1 MVQQQFAILRFV
13 QYKGPA
19 IDPIEA
25 HNERTKEQ
33 YASNPDIDTTRS
45 GQNVHLIAPSGPY
58 RETARRMA
66 SEAKCRLRKDSVL
79 MVEAL
84 VTGSP
89 EIFKAMRPEER
100 EAYFRRAL
108 AFLKARQ
115 RAGTF
120 LSAVVHMDEKT
131 PHMHVV
137 FVPLTQDG
145 RLSAKEIIGNR
156 AKLVAWQDGFYSHMC
171 KAYPQLER
179 GESASKTGRDHIPP
193 AVFKQM
199 ARLTRQKAKLEALLC
214 GVNLLNDKGRLEQI
228 GRVLERYIPS
238 VEKMQTQLKR
248 YEKAFT
254 QTVEENKA
262 LRAENAK
269 LEKALGDTPRRLNL
283 YRFEGE
289 KLRRDYKEALR
300 VLERVPREV
309 LSAYTQGETKR
320 AGRQGAEHGDRWGK
334 EMIEMHGN
342 NVIQFSQ
349 EARKRRGSMP
359 LLPKPPIDLDNSR
372 RNEADMS
379 EGAND
384 MSKSNRKFRQRAQSD
399 RLALRGYAAGTV
411 GSVSPVVDQ
420 GRNRRYARSGGIV
433 SSQQGAHGPHVHREY
448 VFSDVCSAACAQD
461 GGKLPPVYLA
471 EHSPLHG
478 RHAHGRGECR
488 HDPAVLRLDGDGRR
502 ARAQKEPERQE
513 H

>member
-1 MVQQQFAILRFV
+1 
-13 QYKGPA
+13 
-19 IDPIEA
+19 
-25 HNERTKEQ
+25 
-33 YASNPDIDTTRS
+33 
-45 GQNVHLIAPSGPY
+45 
-58 RETARRMA
+58 MA

-115 RAGTF
+115 RADTF

-171 KAYPQLER
+171 KVYPQLER

-214 GVNLLNDKGRLEQI
+214 GVNLLNYKGRLEQI
-228 GRVLERYIPS
+228 GKVLERYIPS

-269 LEKALGDTPRRLNL
+269 LEKALGDTQRRLNL

-309 LSAYTQGETKR
+309 LSAYTKG
-320 AGRQGAEHGDRWGK
+320 
-334 EMIEMHGN
+334 
-342 NVIQFSQ
+342 
-349 EARKRRGSMP
+349 
-359 LLPKPPIDLDNSR
+359 
-372 RNEADMS
+372 
-379 EGAND
+379 
-384 MSKSNRKFRQRAQSD
+384 
-399 RLALRGYAAGTV
+399 
-411 GSVSPVVDQ
+411 
-420 GRNRRYARSGGIV
+420 
-433 SSQQGAHGPHVHREY
+433 
-448 VFSDVCSAACAQD
+448 
-461 GGKLPPVYLA
+461 
-471 EHSPLHG
+471 
-478 RHAHGRGECR
+478 
-488 HDPAVLRLDGDGRR
+488 
-502 ARAQKEPERQE
+502 
-513 H
+513 

>member
-1 MVQQQFAILRFV
+1 MGQQQFAILRFV

-19 IDPIEA
+19 IGPIEA

-89 EIFKAMRPEER
+89 EIFKVMRPEER

-115 RAGTF
+115 RADTF

-193 AVFKQM
+193 AGFKQM

-228 GRVLERYIPS
+228 GKVLERYIPS

-269 LEKALGDTPRRLNL
+269 LEKAQGDTQRRLNL

-309 LSAYTQGETKR
+309 LSAYTKGETKR
-320 AGRQGAEHGDRWGK
+320 AGRQGAEHGDR
-334 EMIEMHGN
+334 
-342 NVIQFSQ
+342 
-349 EARKRRGSMP
+349 
-359 LLPKPPIDLDNSR
+359 
-372 RNEADMS
+372 
-379 EGAND
+379 
-384 MSKSNRKFRQRAQSD
+384 
-399 RLALRGYAAGTV
+399 
-411 GSVSPVVDQ
+411 
-420 GRNRRYARSGGIV
+420 
-433 SSQQGAHGPHVHREY
+433 
-448 VFSDVCSAACAQD
+448 
-461 GGKLPPVYLA
+461 
-471 EHSPLHG
+471 
-478 RHAHGRGECR
+478 
-488 HDPAVLRLDGDGRR
+488 
-502 ARAQKEPERQE
+502 
-513 H
+513 